1 LGPSVFGRGAKACE
15 EVGPVFGSEDAV
27 AVVEASVVAGALGA
41 VDVAVDVAV
50 DSTGAGGR
58 GLGDWPHP
66 ASATNARGAMSDE
79 SMRGAREFERD
90 DCMVFTKIRVSF

>member
-27 AVVEASVVAGALGA
+27 AVVEASVVAGALGEDDA
-41 VDVAVDVAV
+41 AV

>member
-1 LGPSVFGRGAKACE
+1 LGPSVFGRGANACE

-27 AVVEASVVAGALGA
+27 AVVEASVAAGALGEDDA
-41 VDVAVDVAV
+41 AV